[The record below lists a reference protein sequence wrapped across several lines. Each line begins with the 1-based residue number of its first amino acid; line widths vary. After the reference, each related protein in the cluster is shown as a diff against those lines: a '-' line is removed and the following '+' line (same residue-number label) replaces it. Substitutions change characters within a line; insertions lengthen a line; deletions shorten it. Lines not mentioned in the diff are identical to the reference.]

1 MNKQNRSLNYNIPT
15 KRRHEPEEA
24 QQQHLPNKRPYNGA
38 TIVDSWVDKANDYE
52 RDRGRGP
59 TLSPTERREQ
69 FPSECERDRDR

>member
-15 KRRHEPEEA
+15 KRRHEAEEA
-24 QQQHLPNKRPYNGA
+24 QPHLPNKRPYNGA

-59 TLSPTERREQ
+59 TPSPTERREQ
-69 FPSECERDRDR
+69 FLSDNERDRDR